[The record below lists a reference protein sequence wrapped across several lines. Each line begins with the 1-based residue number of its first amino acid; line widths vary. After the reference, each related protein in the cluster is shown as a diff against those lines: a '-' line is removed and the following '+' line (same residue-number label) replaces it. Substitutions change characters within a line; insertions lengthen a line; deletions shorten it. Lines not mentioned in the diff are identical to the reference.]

1 MIRVF
6 ICPECGKTRMVSK
19 LLKAECHCCGAAMCS
34 CEIPYSEWV
43 ELDSGEREQISKRLL
58 RSEKD
63 K

>member
-1 MIRVF
+1 
-6 ICPECGKTRMVSK
+6 MVSK